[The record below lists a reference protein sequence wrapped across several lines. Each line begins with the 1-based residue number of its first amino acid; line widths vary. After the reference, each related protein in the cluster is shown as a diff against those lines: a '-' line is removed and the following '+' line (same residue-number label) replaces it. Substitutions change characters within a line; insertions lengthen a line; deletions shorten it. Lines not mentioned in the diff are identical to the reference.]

1 MCPFYIDAN
10 GSPFHPTL
18 VMFYQAL
25 GRITSPSVGIVLNAR
40 TNYGHARIG
49 KAYHL
54 RNHIWIN
61 AHTLPVCTNAKN
73 VLMFQR
79 LNVLKFSKN
88 SRDLIAFQFHN
99 ALKSKT

>member
-54 RNHIWIN
+54 RDHIWIN
-61 AHTLPVCTNAKN
+61 AHTLRVCTRKECSN
-73 VLMFQR
+73 VPTFECFKVQQK
-79 LNVLKFSKN
+79 LKGFDCFSI
-88 SRDLIAFQFHN
+88 S
-99 ALKSKT
+99 